1 MHPTRANQSSGLL
14 SHFCAPVTAESIA
27 SSLMSIR
34 LVFAA
39 FVLTIFA
46 VLLRI
51 MPNNPL
57 HPTRANQ
64 SSGLLSHFCPPVTA
78 GRRADAKGG
87 ISDMRVML
95 WLPLTL
101 SLSLQP

>member
-1 MHPTRANQSSGLL
+1 
-14 SHFCAPVTAESIA
+14 
-27 SSLMSIR
+27 MSIR
-34 LVFAA
+34 LVFVA

-64 SSGLLSHFCPPVTA
+64 SSGLLSHFCGSACIETSSFSHANEDDAADQRSCISPTA
-78 GRRADAKGG
+78 ESAC
-87 ISDMRVML
+87 
-95 WLPLTL
+95 
-101 SLSLQP
+101 